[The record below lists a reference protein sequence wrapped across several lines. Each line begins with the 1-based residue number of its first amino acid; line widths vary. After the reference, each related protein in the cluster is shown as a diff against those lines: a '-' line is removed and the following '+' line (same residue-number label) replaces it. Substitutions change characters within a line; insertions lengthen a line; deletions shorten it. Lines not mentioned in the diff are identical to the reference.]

1 MKFIKTKI
9 LKSFFSIFST
19 LLILT
24 FVVNSG
30 TNTKATTSN
39 AVETDLKGQ
48 ITDLGSAF
56 FKTYFGLNENESS
69 QNNSATKNENNTETN
84 VYLGGFPIGIKLY
97 CDGVI
102 IVDTQDV
109 AVSGGYENPAQKAG
123 LLKGDII
130 KTIDGKKV
138 TRNKEVSE
146 LIEESNGKQIKMQ
159 ILRNG
164 ELKNVVFSS
173 VYSSVSG
180 QYKAG
185 LWIRDSSAGIGT
197 VTFYT
202 EDGEFASLGHAVC
215 DVDTGEMLPIESGE
229 TTNAKITGYYKGK
242 VGTAGELCGVLE
254 SKSTGKIVVNDGIG
268 IYGVFD
274 SVDTTRTL
282 YPLANK
288 NEIKSGAAQIVTTIE
303 NGKEEVFN
311 IEIERIDYASTEHKN
326 LVIKVTDENLI
337 SKTGGIVQGMS
348 GSPILQNGKIIG
360 AITHVFLNDPT
371 GGYGIFAETMLET
384 ADGLADEAVQIE
396 KAS

>member
-1 MKFIKTKI
+1 M
-9 LKSFFSIFST
+9 LLVLT
-19 LLILT
+19 L
-24 FVVNSG
+24 VVNSG
-30 TNTKATTSN
+30 GNIKASSS
-39 AVETDLKGQ
+39 AVETDLKGK

-56 FKTYFGLNENESS
+56 FKSYFGLSEYESS

-130 KTIDGKKV
+130 KSVNGKKV
-138 TRNKEVSE
+138 SRNSEVSE

-164 ELKNVVFSS
+164 ELKNIVFSS
-173 VYSSVSG
+173 VYSTVSG

-229 TTNAKITGYYKGK
+229 TTNAKITGFYKGK
-242 VGTAGELCGVLE
+242 VGTAGELCGILE
-254 SKSTGKIVVNDGIG
+254 TKTTGEIMVNDGIG

-282 YPLANK
+282 YPLAQK
-288 NEIKSGAAQIVTTIE
+288 NEVKTGSAQIVTTIE
-303 NGKEEVFN
+303 NGNEQTFN

-337 SKTGGIVQGMS
+337 NKTGGIVQGMS

-360 AITHVFLNDPT
+360 AVTHVFLNDPT
-371 GGYGIFAETMLET
+371 GGYGIFAETMFET
-384 ADGLADEAVQIE
+384 ADGLADGVGELQ

>member
-1 MKFIKTKI
+1 M
-9 LKSFFSIFST
+9 

-24 FVVNSG
+24 LVVNSG
-30 TNTKATTSN
+30 GNIKASSS
-39 AVETDLKGQ
+39 AVETDLKGK

-56 FKTYFGLNENESS
+56 FKSYFGLSENESS

-130 KTIDGKKV
+130 KSVNGKKV
-138 TRNKEVSE
+138 SRNSEVSE

-164 ELKNVVFSS
+164 ELKNIVFSS
-173 VYSSVSG
+173 VYSTVSG

-229 TTNAKITGYYKGK
+229 TTNAKITGFYKGK
-242 VGTAGELCGVLE
+242 VGTAGELCGILE
-254 SKSTGKIVVNDGIG
+254 TKTTGEIMVNDGIG

-282 YPLANK
+282 YPLAQK
-288 NEIKSGAAQIVTTIE
+288 NEVKTGSAQIVTTIE
-303 NGKEEVFN
+303 NGNEQTFN

-337 SKTGGIVQGMS
+337 NKTGGIVQGMS

-360 AITHVFLNDPT
+360 AVTHVFLNDPT

-384 ADGLADEAVQIE
+384 ADGLANGVSELE

>member
-1 MKFIKTKI
+1 M
-9 LKSFFSIFST
+9 

-24 FVVNSG
+24 LVVNSG
-30 TNTKATTSN
+30 GNIKASSS
-39 AVETDLKGQ
+39 AVETDLKGK
-48 ITDLGSAF
+48 ITDLGSNF
-56 FKTYFGLNENESS
+56 FKSYFGLSENESS
-69 QNNSATKNENNTETN
+69 QNNSATKIENNTETN

-130 KTIDGKKV
+130 KSVNGKKV
-138 TRNKEVSE
+138 SRNSEVSE

-164 ELKNVVFSS
+164 ELKNIVFSS
-173 VYSSVSG
+173 VYSTVSG

-229 TTNAKITGYYKGK
+229 TTNAKITGFYKGK
-242 VGTAGELCGVLE
+242 VGTAGELCGILE
-254 SKSTGKIVVNDGIG
+254 TKTTGEIMVNDGIG

-282 YPLANK
+282 YPLAQK
-288 NEIKSGAAQIVTTIE
+288 NEVKTGSAQIVTTIE
-303 NGKEEVFN
+303 NGNEQTFN

-337 SKTGGIVQGMS
+337 NKTGGIVQGMS

-360 AITHVFLNDPT
+360 AVTHVFLNDPT

-384 ADGLADEAVQIE
+384 ADGLANGVSDLE

>member
-1 MKFIKTKI
+1 M
-9 LKSFFSIFST
+9 

-24 FVVNSG
+24 LVVNS
-30 TNTKATTSN
+30 NVETKATTSS
-39 AVETDLKGQ
+39 AVETDLKGK
-48 ITDLGSAF
+48 ITDFGSAF
-56 FKTYFGLNENESS
+56 FKSYFGFENSEVSDS
-69 QNNSATKNENNTETN
+69 NSPTKNENNSQMS

-102 IVDTQDV
+102 IVDTQNV

-130 KTIDGKKV
+130 KSIDGKKV
-138 TRNKEVSE
+138 TRNQEVSE
-146 LIEESNGKQIKMQ
+146 LIEESNGKQLKLQ

-164 ELKNVVFSS
+164 ELKNIQFSS
-173 VYSSVSG
+173 VYSTVSG

-202 EDGEFASLGHAVC
+202 ENGEFASLGHAVC

-229 TTNAKITGYYKGK
+229 TTNAKITGFYKGK
-242 VGTAGELCGVLE
+242 VGTAGELCGILE

-288 NEIKSGAAQIVTTIE
+288 NEVKIGAAQIVTTIE
-303 NGKEEVFN
+303 NGKEQAFN
-311 IEIERIDYASTEHKN
+311 IEIERIDYASDEHKN

-348 GSPILQNGKIIG
+348 GSPILQDGKIIG

-384 ADGLADEAVQIE
+384 ADGLADGVSELE

>member
-1 MKFIKTKI
+1 M
-9 LKSFFSIFST
+9 

-24 FVVNSG
+24 LVVNS
-30 TNTKATTSN
+30 NVETKATTSS
-39 AVETDLKGQ
+39 AVETDLKGK
-48 ITDLGSAF
+48 ITDFGSAF
-56 FKTYFGLNENESS
+56 FKSYFGFENSEVSDS
-69 QNNSATKNENNTETN
+69 NSPTKNENNSQTS

-102 IVDTQDV
+102 IVDTQNV

-130 KTIDGKKV
+130 KSIDGKKV
-138 TRNKEVSE
+138 TRNSEVSK
-146 LIEESNGKQIKMQ
+146 LIEDSNGKELKMQ

-164 ELKNVVFSS
+164 ELKNIQFSS
-173 VYSSVSG
+173 VYSTVSG

-229 TTNAKITGYYKGK
+229 TTNAKITGFYKGK
-242 VGTAGELCGVLE
+242 VGTAGELCGILE

-288 NEIKSGAAQIVTTIE
+288 NEVKIGAAQIVTTIE
-303 NGKEEVFN
+303 NGKEQAFN
-311 IEIERIDYASTEHKN
+311 IEIERIDYASDEHKN

-348 GSPILQNGKIIG
+348 GSPILQDGKIIG

-384 ADGLADEAVQIE
+384 ADGLSDELYGLE

>member
-1 MKFIKTKI
+1 M
-9 LKSFFSIFST
+9 

-24 FVVNSG
+24 LVVNS
-30 TNTKATTSN
+30 NVETKATTSS
-39 AVETDLKGQ
+39 AVETDLKGK
-48 ITDLGSAF
+48 ITDFGSAF
-56 FKTYFGLNENESS
+56 FKSYFGFENSEVSDS
-69 QNNSATKNENNTETN
+69 NSPTKNENNSQTS

-102 IVDTQDV
+102 IVDTQNV

-130 KTIDGKKV
+130 KSIDGKKV
-138 TRNKEVSE
+138 TRNQEVSE
-146 LIEESNGKQIKMQ
+146 LIEESNGKQLKLQ

-164 ELKNVVFSS
+164 ELKNIQFSS
-173 VYSSVSG
+173 VYSTVSG

-202 EDGEFASLGHAVC
+202 ENGEFASLGHAVC

-229 TTNAKITGYYKGK
+229 TTNAKITGFYKGK
-242 VGTAGELCGVLE
+242 VGTAGELCGILE

-288 NEIKSGAAQIVTTIE
+288 NEVKIGAAQIVTTIE
-303 NGKEEVFN
+303 NGKEQAFN
-311 IEIERIDYASTEHKN
+311 IEIERIDYASDEHKN

-348 GSPILQNGKIIG
+348 GSPILQDGKIIG

-384 ADGLADEAVQIE
+384 ADGLADGVSELE

>member
-1 MKFIKTKI
+1 M
-9 LKSFFSIFST
+9 

-24 FVVNSG
+24 LVVNSG
-30 TNTKATTSN
+30 GNIKASSS
-39 AVETDLKGQ
+39 AVETDLKGK
-48 ITDLGSAF
+48 ITDLGSNF
-56 FKTYFGLNENESS
+56 FKSYFGLSENESS

-130 KTIDGKKV
+130 KSVNGKKV
-138 TRNKEVSE
+138 SRNSEVSE

-164 ELKNVVFSS
+164 ELKNIVFSS
-173 VYSSVSG
+173 VYSTVSG

-229 TTNAKITGYYKGK
+229 TTNAKITGFYKGK
-242 VGTAGELCGVLE
+242 VGTAGELCGILE
-254 SKSTGKIVVNDGIG
+254 TKTTGEIMVNDGIG

-282 YPLANK
+282 YPLAQK
-288 NEIKSGAAQIVTTIE
+288 NEVKTGSAQIVTTIE
-303 NGKEEVFN
+303 NGNEQTFN

-337 SKTGGIVQGMS
+337 NKTGGIVQGMS

-360 AITHVFLNDPT
+360 AVTHVFLNDPT

-384 ADGLADEAVQIE
+384 ADGLANGVSDLE

>member
-1 MKFIKTKI
+1 MKKTVA
-9 LKSFFSIFST
+9 KSFVSIFSMLF
-19 LLILT
+19 LLAVI
-24 FVVNSG
+24 VNG
-30 TNTKATTSN
+30 NVITEAVTSN
-39 AVETDLKGQ
+39 ANKTDIKDKL
-48 ITDLGSAF
+48 TDFGTSF
-56 FKTYFGLNENESS
+56 IKNYFYSENTESDINNS
-69 QNNSATKNENNTETN
+69 SVKIQNNTN
-84 VYLGGFPIGIKLY
+84 QSVYLGGFPIGIKLY

-109 AVSGGYENPAQKAG
+109 ETSGNYENPAQKAG

-130 KTIDGKKV
+130 KSIDGVKV
-138 TRNKEVSE
+138 TRNSEVSKI
-146 LIEESNGKQIKMQ
+146 IEDSNGRQLKME
-159 ILRNG
+159 ILRKG
-164 ELKNVVFSS
+164 EIKNVVFSS

-215 DVDTGEMLPIESGE
+215 DVDTGEILPIQSGE
-229 TTNAKITGYYKGK
+229 TTDAQITGYYKGK
-242 VGTAGELCGVLE
+242 VGTAGELCGLLE
-254 SKSTGKIVVNDGIG
+254 TKETGKIMVNESYG

-274 SVDTTRTL
+274 NVDTTRTL

-288 NEIKSGAAQIVTTIE
+288 NEIKSGAAQIVTTID
-303 NGKEEVFN
+303 NNKQEVFN
-311 IEIERIDYASTEHKN
+311 IQIERIDYASNDNKN
-326 LVIKVTDENLI
+326 LVIKVVDENLI

-348 GSPILQNGKIIG
+348 GSPIIQEGKIIG

-371 GGYGIFAETMLET
+371 GGYGIFADTMLDV
-384 ADGLADEAVQIE
+384 ADGLSDGAVQME

>member
-1 MKFIKTKI
+1 M
-9 LKSFFSIFST
+9 

-24 FVVNSG
+24 LVVNS
-30 TNTKATTSN
+30 NVETKATTSS
-39 AVETDLKGQ
+39 AVETDLKGK
-48 ITDLGSAF
+48 ITDFGSAF
-56 FKTYFGLNENESS
+56 FKSYFGFENSEVSDS
-69 QNNSATKNENNTETN
+69 NSPTKNENNSQTS

-102 IVDTQDV
+102 IVDTQNV

-130 KTIDGKKV
+130 KSIDGKKV
-138 TRNKEVSE
+138 TRNQEVSE
-146 LIEESNGKQIKMQ
+146 LIEESNGKQLKLQ

-164 ELKNVVFSS
+164 ELKNIQFSS
-173 VYSSVSG
+173 VYSTVSG

-229 TTNAKITGYYKGK
+229 TTNAKITGFYKGK
-242 VGTAGELCGVLE
+242 VGTAGELCGILE

-288 NEIKSGAAQIVTTIE
+288 NEVKIGAAQIVTTIE
-303 NGKEEVFN
+303 NGKEQAFD
-311 IEIERIDYASTEHKN
+311 IEIERIDYASDEHKN

-348 GSPILQNGKIIG
+348 GSPILQDGKIIG

-384 ADGLADEAVQIE
+384 ADGLSDEFYGLE